1 MPQEL
6 RQIQALIDK
15 GLRETR
21 ELWPDIR
28 KVYQWIHRAAAIL
41 ANRGGAN
48 AQVVRGRFASL
59 LGAVKRWHAQAGG
72 LCGAIDHFL
81 KITRSYWP
89 GLFFCYDIESLERTN
104 NDLEQFF
111 GSWRWHERRAT
122 GRKSASRSVV
132 LRGPACLSAS
142 LATRRNPF
150 AAKDLATI
158 DRKRWKKLRA
168 DLRQRRQVRQR
179 CRAFRRNTKDYLAS
193 LTQKTIKS
201 ILPF

>member
-1 MPQEL
+1 MPREL

-15 GLRETR
+15 GLRETH

-28 KVYQWIHRAAAIL
+28 KVYQWIHRVASIL
-41 ANRGGAN
+41 ANHDGESA
-48 AQVVRGRFASL
+48 AVVRRRLAGL
-59 LGAVKRWHAQAGG
+59 LGAIKRRRVDAGR
-72 LCGAIDHFL
+72 LCGAVDHFL

-132 LRGPACLSAS
+132 LRGPVCLSAS
-142 LATRRNPF
+142 LAS
-150 AAKDLATI
+150 
-158 DRKRWKKLRA
+158 RKRAFEGENLAAIDKKAWKKLRA
-168 DLRQRRQVRQR
+168 DLRQRRRVRHR
-179 CRAFRRNTKDYLAS
+179 CRAFRRNPKDYLAS
-193 LTQKTIKS
+193 LTQKAIKS
-201 ILPF
+201 ILLS